1 MIFRPAALHGPSKP
15 SLPIHRGLNPI
26 LHVSATRFF
35 KLNLRSQSRYNLPSY
50 SKTPHCLKTS
60 ICAEPTRSLASTPA
74 TLESGLWS
82 LGQRLASLYKKNSFL
97 FPPGHTIRLHF
108 PAFLEWPCDSDLALE
123 FGQKLHALF
132 PGLSH
137 NYLPCVSPSVGW
149 MSRPRASMKTM
160 CSNGKAS
167 LSLDPLKTV

>member
-1 MIFRPAALHGPSKP
+1 MASPETETLLGSEDLAVIFHPAALHGLSKP

-26 LHVSATRFF
+26 LHVSVTRFF

-82 LGQRLASLYKKNSFL
+82 LGQRLASLYKKTHFSSLLDIQLDYISQPFL
-97 FPPGHTIRLHF
+97 NGHVTQIWHWNLGR
-108 PAFLEWPCDSDLALE
+108 
-123 FGQKLHALF
+123 
-132 PGLSH
+132 
-137 NYLPCVSPSVGW
+137 NYMLYFQV
-149 MSRPRASMKTM
+149 
-160 CSNGKAS
+160 
-167 LSLDPLKTV
+167 